1 MAQSLETELKGDLQA
16 ACSEHGR
23 LVVKG
28 SESVRVFSP
37 RERLFDSYKDVLAL
51 QLSASRLWIQNAK
64 VCYSRYSIMLLIDA
78 KAGGV
83 LDTQYLIK
91 KIVVGDEVISVWEGK
106 AVYLYRHYPEIDS
119 KTLIGSVPCD
129 HDKFTVDKNGLY
141 AVVGNQLDV
150 FNHEGV
156 KKQSLTIHSSEP
168 SFITSKSQ
176 ILAVAIANE
185 IKVYDIQRREPRLT
199 LTKQLP
205 TFAKITSIKINSS
218 GSMLAIQGIQKL
230 LPLTDRSETDAF

>member
-1 MAQSLETELKGDLQA
+1 MAQILETELKGDLQTI
-16 ACSEHGR
+16 CSEHGR

-28 SESVRVFSP
+28 SESIRVFSP

-51 QLSASRLWIQNAK
+51 QLSASRLWIQNEK
-64 VCYSRYSIMLLIDA
+64 VHFPRCSISLLIDT

-91 KIVVGDEVISVWEGK
+91 KIAVGDEVISVWNGK
-106 AVYLYRHYPEIDS
+106 VVDLYRHYPELDP
-119 KTLIGSVPCD
+119 KTPIGSVPCD

-141 AVVGNQLDV
+141 VVVGNQLDV

-156 KKQSLTIHSSEP
+156 KKQSLTIHGSEP
-168 SFITSKSQ
+168 NFITSKSE

-199 LTKQLP
+199 LTKQIP
-205 TFAKITSIKINSS
+205 TFVKISSIKMNSS

-230 LPLTDRSETDAF
+230 LPPTDRNTYVC